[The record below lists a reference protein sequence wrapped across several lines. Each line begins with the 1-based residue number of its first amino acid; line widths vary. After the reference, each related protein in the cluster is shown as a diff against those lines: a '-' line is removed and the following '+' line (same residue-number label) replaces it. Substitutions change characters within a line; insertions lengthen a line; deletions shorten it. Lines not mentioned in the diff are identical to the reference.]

1 MKITDIVEKPIF
13 RTKIK
18 SADVKIPEMIIGYFL
33 APFCAMLANS
43 IFGAY
48 LNRYYVDVLGWTKF
62 GAFATL
68 LPVVS
73 VIFVILGNLM
83 IGRWIDNTRT
93 SQGKA
98 RPYLLLA
105 VPMVVVA
112 VILLFMTPKEGSNAV
127 QMIWIAV
134 SYNLYYAVAYP
145 CFYTA
150 HSSMVSLSTR
160 DSSQRGMLATL
171 SNAAMVAS
179 AGIGASIVVPVLLQ
193 SYLFVTGD
201 LGLDIDASYAHWR
214 IVSIAL
220 CVCCFLGILLEY
232 YFTRER
238 ITEETLNLNIKEEKI
253 PLKKQVQACIHSKYW
268 WIIILYF
275 LLFQFGQLMKNSSMS
290 FYARWM
296 FDSVINSA
304 NPEQTSGTLMSALGL
319 LGGIPTAI
327 GMVVAWPI
335 AHKLGKKRAVV
346 MGLGFSV
353 VGGLGCFIDVHNFV
367 IVCVGMVLKGI
378 GSIPAMYVTMALLSD
393 VLDHMEAKNGFRSD
407 GFTMSVYGSIMVGL
421 SGICTG
427 VLNGLLTFAGYTNTG
442 VACDP
447 STVTVIKDVASYTG
461 QIIYRQMGGVE
472 QVLAFAFLAME
483 VITFAVIV
491 LMMSRLD
498 VEKHIEEDHKII
510 RERQKA
516 AVLAA
521 GGTWTEENE
530 DK

>member
-18 SADVKIPEMIIGYFL
+18 SADVKIQEMIIGYFL

-201 LGLDIDASYAHWR
+201 QGLDIDASYAHWR
-214 IVSIAL
+214 IVSIGL
-220 CVCCFLGILLEY
+220 PGIIRTKQRLL
-232 YFTRER
+232 FTRENPDR
-238 ITEETLNLNIKEEKI
+238 SAGIIFWGILCWRESLKE
-253 PLKKQVQACIHSKYW
+253 
-268 WIIILYF
+268 
-275 LLFQFGQLMKNSSMS
+275 
-290 FYARWM
+290 
-296 FDSVINSA
+296 
-304 NPEQTSGTLMSALGL
+304 
-319 LGGIPTAI
+319 
-327 GMVVAWPI
+327 
-335 AHKLGKKRAVV
+335 KRER
-346 MGLGFSV
+346 
-353 VGGLGCFIDVHNFV
+353 
-367 IVCVGMVLKGI
+367 K
-378 GSIPAMYVTMALLSD
+378 
-393 VLDHMEAKNGFRSD
+393 
-407 GFTMSVYGSIMVGL
+407 
-421 SGICTG
+421 
-427 VLNGLLTFAGYTNTG
+427 
-442 VACDP
+442 
-447 STVTVIKDVASYTG
+447 
-461 QIIYRQMGGVE
+461 
-472 QVLAFAFLAME
+472 
-483 VITFAVIV
+483 V
-491 LMMSRLD
+491 LMWSSP
-498 VEKHIEEDHKII
+498 II
-510 RERQKA
+510 RMES
-516 AVLAA
+516 LM
-521 GGTWTEENE
+521 
-530 DK
+530 

>member
-201 LGLDIDASYAHWR
+201 QGLDIDASYAHWR

-275 LLFQFGQLMKNSSMS
+275 LLFQL
-290 FYARWM
+290 
-296 FDSVINSA
+296 DS
-304 NPEQTSGTLMSALGL
+304 
-319 LGGIPTAI
+319 
-327 GMVVAWPI
+327 
-335 AHKLGKKRAVV
+335 
-346 MGLGFSV
+346 
-353 VGGLGCFIDVHNFV
+353 
-367 IVCVGMVLKGI
+367 
-378 GSIPAMYVTMALLSD
+378 
-393 VLDHMEAKNGFRSD
+393 
-407 GFTMSVYGSIMVGL
+407 
-421 SGICTG
+421 
-427 VLNGLLTFAGYTNTG
+427 
-442 VACDP
+442 
-447 STVTVIKDVASYTG
+447 
-461 QIIYRQMGGVE
+461 
-472 QVLAFAFLAME
+472 
-483 VITFAVIV
+483 
-491 LMMSRLD
+491 
-498 VEKHIEEDHKII
+498 
-510 RERQKA
+510 
-516 AVLAA
+516 
-521 GGTWTEENE
+521 
-530 DK
+530 